1 MVLICL
7 VDSIISDEKSAAT
20 VIGAFLNDMFFC
32 LAVFKSFSSF
42 LTFRSLTIICL
53 DWFHL
58 YTSCLDSW
66 RFLEPWFDAFNQLNI
81 VKTLFFQIISS
92 PSLSLLSFWFVHF
105 TCIRQFDIVPHDL
118 AALFLKSIFSSCG
131 SV

>member
-92 PSLSLLSFWFVHF
+92 PSPSLSFPFG
-105 TCIRQFDIVPHDL
+105 L
-118 AALFLKSIFSSCG
+118 SISHVLDSLILCHMTWLLYF
-131 SV
+131 